1 MISQNDRIH
10 IVLSSKQFDQFNKH
24 LLSKFNLNQTKL
36 IANISKIARF
46 VVDYSKTNLEVND
59 TSSQDLSNLDMRSI
73 LKIRTVL
80 FKYVCD
86 QFCVLCEV
94 KKSRFGIFVNS
105 LNLLDSNDEKKYS
118 LLDLKDNIGEL
129 YLENETSAQ
138 NYRTGRK
145 III

>member
-80 FKYVCD
+80 FKVILA
-86 QFCVLCEV
+86 F
-94 KKSRFGIFVNS
+94 
-105 LNLLDSNDEKKYS
+105 
-118 LLDLKDNIGEL
+118 
-129 YLENETSAQ
+129 
-138 NYRTGRK
+138 K
-145 III
+145 IILMEI